1 MLQGDEISQI
11 IWNYNQLREIVKDHS
26 DEKDS
31 IDSILRPFRQMVRE
45 EIPELLKKSAPA
57 NIYELLG
64 DLQAVYEALKDF
76 MVYRSLIRKNIVGL
90 GGGFSSGKSSFLNAM
105 LGAGEVLPENINPS
119 TSVPT
124 YIVNGQKNTVKG
136 INVFHTCMDLDLWS
150 INAISHGF
158 GAVGTEEEVT
168 KPVEL
173 GHILRNLIL
182 ETSYQKYK
190 NLAFLDTPG
199 YSKPD
204 EKGYSDKTDAAIAR
218 RQLNTVNYI
227 LWFLPVS
234 EGGSL
239 PDSDVQFLKT
249 LDLNIPVTIICS
261 KAKRRTE
268 SQRGEIKTVIQRQ
281 VAEQGLSIKDVLFF
295 DTEVPQQLDAQR
307 IFELFT
313 RWNQKAYDGT
323 AFSREFK
330 CFFFQID
337 RHFDG
342 EIQEAGRR
350 LNRLNQALVYMDCSP
365 RILDGMN
372 ALVLETEQEIQK
384 LKQSR
389 KRMKEIEFRLFG
401 ELKKLSDLY
410 GFEFQIPTQREFL
423 NEKHG
428 QVAEENKEKRR
439 QFMAGK
445 TKLVSKIKE
454 RFDE

>member
-1 MLQGDEISQI
+1 MLHEDEISQI

-31 IDSILRPFRQMVRE
+31 IDSILCPFHRMVYE

-76 MVYRSLIRKNIVGL
+76 MVYSSLIRKNIVGL

-124 YIVNGQKNTVKG
+124 YIVNGQKNAVKG

-158 GAVGTEEEVT
+158 GAVGTEEEGT
-168 KPVEL
+168 KSVEL

-182 ETSYQKYK
+182 ETSYQMYE

-234 EGGSL
+234 EGGTL
-239 PDSDVQFLKT
+239 PESDVQFLKT

-268 SQRGEIKTVIQRQ
+268 SQRAEIKTVIQRQ
-281 VAEQGLSIKDVLFF
+281 VAEQKLSIKDILFF
-295 DTEVPQQLDAQR
+295 DTEAPQQLDAQK
-307 IFELFT
+307 IFGLFSQ
-313 RWNQKAYDGT
+313 WNRKTYDGT

-337 RHFDG
+337 RYFDD
-342 EIQEAGRR
+342 EIREAGRR
-350 LNRLNQALVYMDCSP
+350 LNRLEQALLCMDCSQT
-365 RILDGMN
+365 ILDGMHV
-372 ALVLETEQEIQK
+372 LVLETKQEIQN

-389 KRMKEIEFRLFG
+389 RRMEEIEFRLFV

-410 GFEFQIPTQREFL
+410 GFAFQIPTQREL
-423 NEKHG
+423 LKEKQG
-428 QVAEENKEKRR
+428 QVVEENKGKRR
-439 QFMAGK
+439 QFATRE
-445 TKLVSKIKE
+445 TKYASKIKE
-454 RFDE
+454 RFDK